1 MIILNTTFYIHESIE
16 ASFHQWLDEEYI
28 PSALSNGLCEP
39 VVSRLL
45 IEPQEGMSGYA
56 VQLSSEEMAGAQSW
70 HDDKGASLRGKLSGQ
85 FGEKMLFFTT
95 YMERLR

>member
-1 MIILNTTFYIHESIE
+1 MIILNTTFYIHESIDE
-16 ASFHQWLDEEYI
+16 FFHQWLDQEYL
-28 PSALSNGLCEP
+28 PSAISNGLSEP

-45 IEPQEGMSGYA
+45 IEPQEGMTGYA

-70 HDDKGASLRGKLSGQ
+70 HDDAAAMLRGKMSGR

>member
-1 MIILNTTFYIHESIE
+1 MIILNTTFYIHESIDE
-16 ASFHQWLDEEYI
+16 KFHQWLDQEYI
-28 PSALSNGLCEP
+28 PSALSSGLAEP

-45 IEPQEGMSGYA
+45 IEPQEGMTGYA
-56 VQLSSEEMAGAQSW
+56 VQISSESIENAQSW
-70 HDDKGASLRGKLSGQ
+70 HDDKAASLRGKLSAQ